1 MAKDH
6 MLTTL
11 MLLYSI

>member
-1 MAKDH
+1 

-11 MLLYSI
+11 MSEEKTV